1 MAGFKIRFCKGTTD
15 SPGLI
20 RGGFTTTLEVSG
32 NPAVTRQ
39 LLATNRLLTL
49 QTVTVSGEGPRTAA
63 VAEHGCDVRILVDRA
78 HVEGV
83 FAQQPFAYDLLP
95 SMAGNFNNDKVLETV
110 WGLAMAG
117 RHYLLGSKGEYRLV
131 KAGADPH
138 GEGYAVLIDAPV
150 RVPEERVSVG
160 EEWTTEWTGA
170 ATHKDTGAVFHYSQ
184 VALLQEI
191 TESPAVRA
199 HIAFKTT
206 GTLQFPDQPSPQL
219 EETVLETKGTIV
231 LDLETGLPVM
241 SEAFGMM
248 TTDLKRA
255 GVKLARGTSAKYE
268 LA

>member
-1 MAGFKIRFCKGTTD
+1 MAGFKIRFCKSITD

-32 NPAVTRQ
+32 TPTVTRQ
-39 LLATNRLLTL
+39 LLATNPLLTL
-49 QTVTVSGEGPRTAA
+49 QSLTVSGEGQRTAA
-63 VAEHGCDVRILVDRA
+63 VADQGCEVRILFDQA
-78 HVEGV
+78 HVEGM
-83 FAQQPFAYDLLP
+83 FAQQPFSYDLLP
-95 SMAGNFNNDKVLETV
+95 SMAGNFNGDKVLEMT

-117 RHYLLGSKGEYRLV
+117 RHYRLGPKGEYQLA

-138 GEGYAVLIDAPV
+138 GEGYAVMIDAPV
-150 RVPEERVSVG
+150 RVPEERVNVG
-160 EEWTTEWTGA
+160 DEWTTEWMGEA
-170 ATHKDTGAVFHYSQ
+170 RHKDTGAVFHYKQ

-191 TESPAVRA
+191 TEAPAVRA
-199 HIAFKTT
+199 HIAFKTI

-255 GVKLARGTSAKYE
+255 GVKLERGTSARYE
-268 LA
+268 LR